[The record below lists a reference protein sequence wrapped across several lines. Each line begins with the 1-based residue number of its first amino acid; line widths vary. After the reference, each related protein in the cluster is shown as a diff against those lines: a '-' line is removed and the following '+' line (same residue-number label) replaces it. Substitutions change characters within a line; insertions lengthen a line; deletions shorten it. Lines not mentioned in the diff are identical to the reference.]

1 MMYRKLMRY
10 NNYRTLQ
17 LIFFIF
23 ILLTMLVI
31 STSCEPIAPFK
42 ITNQTDQT
50 LTIFIE
56 DFNIG
61 DIAPGKEIENKIV
74 MMMTMTNEKYHIE
87 ARDKE
92 GTLVYSKR
100 FTWQESFDMD
110 WKITISPASD
120 NCTLNE

>member
-42 ITNQTDQT
+42 ISNQTDKV
-50 LTIFIE
+50 LTIYITGWK
-56 DFNIG
+56 IG
-61 DIAPGKEIENKIV
+61 EVLPGEEIENDYVAMHCMKDSQ
-74 MMMTMTNEKYHIE
+74 YYIE

-92 GTLVYSKR
+92 DNLIYLKKITYEESK
-100 FTWQESFDMD
+100 DID
-110 WKITISPASD
+110 WKIAISPASD